1 MSMHSHIDFG
11 YPALVIY
18 GHLLVTLVAL
28 PLALLACRRKW
39 SRWILLPALLLSLW
53 SLASF
58 ALIRFGLDLN
68 GRASLP
74 TNSFL
79 ASGSGRVLDMG
90 AGSGRS
96 AIMVLE
102 ARPRATLVALD
113 LFGDEY
119 DNHFG
124 SAGPAQDSLQLGKAR
139 LLSNFR
145 AAEVESRA
153 TIQAGDMR
161 QMPLESGGFDAIVS
175 SYAIDHL
182 NSKGIQQSLAEANR
196 VLKPN
201 GEFLLMVV
209 SKDIWM
215 QLTWGPVFFHGGTR
229 PATRWTQL
237 LNEANFN
244 ILEQGAV
251 PATLYF
257 LGRKR

>member
-1 MSMHSHIDFG
+1 MRSHIDFG
-11 YPALVIY
+11 YPAFVIY

-28 PLALLACRRKW
+28 PLALLAYRRKW
-39 SRWILLPALLLSLW
+39 SRWILLPTLLVTIW

-68 GRASLP
+68 GRTTLP

-79 ASGSGRVLDMG
+79 ASGVGRVLDMG

-102 ARPRATLVALD
+102 ARPQATLVALD
-113 LFGDEY
+113 LFGEEY
-119 DNHFG
+119 DHHFG
-124 SAGPAQDSLQLGKAR
+124 ASQDSQMVGRAR

-145 AAEVESRA
+145 AADVESRA
-153 TIQAGDMR
+153 TIVAGDMR
-161 QMPLESGGFDAIVS
+161 QMPLEPASFDAIVS
-175 SYAIDHL
+175 SYAIEHL

-201 GEFLLMVV
+201 GEFLLMVI
-209 SKDIWM
+209 SKDAWM
-215 QLTWGPVFFHGGTR
+215 NFTWGPVFFHGGTR

-237 LNEANFN
+237 LNEANFDVP
-244 ILEQGAV
+244 EQGTK

-257 LGRKR
+257 LARKR

>member
-1 MSMHSHIDFG
+1 MRLRIDFG
-11 YPALVIY
+11 YPAFVIY

-28 PLALLACRRKW
+28 PLALLAYRRKW
-39 SRWILLPALLLSLW
+39 SRWILLPTLLVTIW

-68 GRASLP
+68 GRTTLP

-79 ASGSGRVLDMG
+79 ASGAGRVLDMG

-102 ARPRATLVALD
+102 ARPQATLVALD
-113 LFGDEY
+113 LFGEEY
-119 DNHFG
+119 DHHFG
-124 SAGPAQDSLQLGKAR
+124 ASQDSQMVGRAR

-145 AAEVESRA
+145 AANVESRA
-153 TIQAGDMR
+153 TIVAGDMR
-161 QMPLESGGFDAIVS
+161 QMPLEPASFDAIVS

-201 GEFLLMVV
+201 GEFLLMVI
-209 SKDIWM
+209 SKDAWM
-215 QLTWGPVFFHGGTR
+215 NFTWGPVFFHGGTR

-237 LNEANFN
+237 LNEANFDVP
-244 ILEQGAV
+244 EQGTK

-257 LGRKR
+257 LARKR